1 MWWHT
6 GFSSFLRDYLG
17 EQYNNETGAGLQMGI
32 GRCGTQGLLER
43 EELCQVS
50 GLRWCLGNHEIVLL
64 QNCFL
69 WSLLSREIPSFL
81 LPLVSQWNSKYCLT
95 KWEVIWLRNRN
106 LIFSWLFLLFL
117 YNFTR
122 ETGNTKCFF
131 IRFPKILNGVYQ
143 NLINMW
149 NLR

>member
-50 GLRWCLGNHEIVLL
+50 GLR
-64 QNCFL
+64 
-69 WSLLSREIPSFL
+69 
-81 LPLVSQWNSKYCLT
+81 
-95 KWEVIWLRNRN
+95 
-106 LIFSWLFLLFL
+106 
-117 YNFTR
+117 
-122 ETGNTKCFF
+122 
-131 IRFPKILNGVYQ
+131 
-143 NLINMW
+143 
-149 NLR
+149 

>member
-6 GFSSFLRDYLG
+6 GFSSFLHDYLG

-69 WSLLSREIPSFL
+69 WSLLSRDSLFRSPSCFPMEL
-81 LPLVSQWNSKYCLT
+81 QVLSHKM
-95 KWEVIWLRNRN
+95 RGN
-106 LIFSWLFLLFL
+106 LA
-117 YNFTR
+117 
-122 ETGNTKCFF
+122 
-131 IRFPKILNGVYQ
+131 
-143 NLINMW
+143 
-149 NLR
+149 